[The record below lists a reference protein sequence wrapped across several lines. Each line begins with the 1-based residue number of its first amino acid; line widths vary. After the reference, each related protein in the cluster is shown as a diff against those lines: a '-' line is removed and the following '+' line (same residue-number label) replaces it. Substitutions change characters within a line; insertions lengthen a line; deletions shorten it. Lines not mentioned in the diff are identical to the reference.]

1 MSAETPQL
9 HLLLFVKGGKLLEL
23 PFLTMN
29 HQIQWI
35 IPAARQNKKTKKPSS
50 ECVKARTSQLLR
62 ERQTGQQ
69 CLEASGVFSWLELQS
84 DSSVSFRVK
93 TKTFEVYG
101 SQLENIYLLSLMLQ
115 AQFTFSWVCPL
126 GCSSGNLSPTP
137 PPDLDLGSNKTCWV
151 VALDK

>member
-1 MSAETPQL
+1 MSAEILQL
-9 HLLLFVKGGKLLEL
+9 YLLLFVKGGKLLEL

-35 IPAARQNKKTKKPSS
+35 IPAARQNKKNS

-62 ERQTGQQ
+62 DRQTGQQ
-69 CLEASGVFSWLELQS
+69 CLEASGVFSWRKLQS

-93 TKTFEVYG
+93 TKTFEVYS
-101 SQLENIYLLSLMLQ
+101 SQLENISYLLSLMLQ
-115 AQFTFSWVCPL
+115 AQFTFSWVRPL